1 MEKISLSP
9 RLQVLADWVPEGSVF
24 ADIGTDHGY
33 LPLYLQQ
40 KGKISKAIAC
50 DVSQGPLSA
59 ARTMAIRYGL
69 QMDFRLGDGL
79 EKVNPCEVDCLA
91 IAGMGGLTIS
101 QILGQWQRYFPE
113 ATAWQ
118 GVFLL
123 QAMSTR
129 KELRG
134 WLCEQ
139 GYTIEEE
146 RTIPE
151 GETLYNAMKVSV
163 GKCVPFTDGEL
174 LVGRQRAEY
183 YDPHRLAL
191 LDMSIEKIQKILGK
205 LEGSSQNQRREELE
219 GQRESLLAMRKEW
232 LTWHIQ

>member
-9 RLQVLADWVPEGSVF
+9 RLQVLADWVPENSVF

-33 LPLYLQQ
+33 LPLYLRQT
-40 KGKISKAIAC
+40 GKIAKAIAS

-59 ARTMAIRYGL
+59 ARTMAGRYGI

-79 EKVNPCEVDCLA
+79 EMVQPCEVDCLG

-101 QILGQWQRYFPE
+101 QILGKWQVYFPE

-134 WLCEQ
+134 WLCDH
-139 GYTIEEE
+139 GYTIVEEK
-146 RTIPE
+146 TIPE
-151 GETLYNAMKVSV
+151 GDSLYNAMKVKL
-163 GKCVPFTDGEL
+163 GKDIPLTDGEL
-174 LVGRQRAEY
+174 LVGRQSAEY
-183 YDPHRLAL
+183 YDPHRIAL
-191 LDMSIEKIQKILGK
+191 LEQSIEKVQKILEK
-205 LEGSSQNQRREELE
+205 LEASSQQQRREELE

-232 LTWHIQ
+232 LTWHI